1 MKHVLICPG
10 RREAVEPLAESA
22 PLAAVPLLGESLVEY
37 WLAHLAASGLAKEV
51 RVLAHDRPE
60 YIDALVGNG
69 ARWGLQVE
77 VTAETRELTPA
88 QVQIKYQKELPV
100 SHDSNSVIVL
110 DHFPG
115 LAELPLFTSYAD
127 WFAGLLAWLPR
138 AKTCDRVGVKETQ
151 PGVWVGTHSS
161 VARDA
166 QFQAPCWI
174 GTHCCIGPKAV
185 IGPMT
190 IIEDGTL
197 IEAGAEISHSVV
209 GPDTLVG
216 QFTEVRESF
225 AWGNMLINWKSNS
238 SVRITDSFLL
248 CALRR
253 PPALQSAENPLTRL
267 VNGYLRE
274 DLHLFW
280 KHLLKEG

>member
-1 MKHVLICPG
+1 MKYVLICPG
-10 RREAVEPLAESA
+10 QRESVRPLAENA

-37 WLAHLAASGLAKEV
+37 WLAHLAASGAAKEV

-60 YIDALVGNG
+60 RIEAIVGNG

-88 QVQIKYQKELPV
+88 QVQIKYAKELPV
-100 SHDSNSVIVL
+100 AHDSNSIAVL

-115 LAELPLFTSYAD
+115 LPERPLFTSYAD

-138 AKTCDRVGVKETQ
+138 AKTGDRVGVKEVQ
-151 PGVWVGTHSS
+151 PGVWVATHSS
-161 VARDA
+161 IARDA
-166 QFQAPCWI
+166 KLHAPCWI
-174 GTHCCIGPKAV
+174 GTHCFIGPKAV

-190 IIEDGTL
+190 IIENGTL
-197 IEAGAEISHSVV
+197 IEAGAEITNSVV

-216 QFTEVRESF
+216 QFTEVRDSF
-225 AWGNMLINWKSNS
+225 AWGDMLINWKSNS

-253 PPALQSAENPLTRL
+253 QPALLSSENPLTRL
-267 VNGYLRE
+267 INGYLRE
-274 DLHLFW
+274 DLHLLW
-280 KHLLKEG
+280 KHILKEG